1 MKVSGAEDSYLQA
14 ARLRLVEDLGEDIV
28 NSLDDPDIDEI
39 MLNPDGRVFF
49 ETKGAGMQESV
60 SIAPARALSVV
71 RAAAALLGREI
82 QSSCPIVSGE
92 LPFHGARIE
101 VVLPPLVKAACFSI
115 RKHNAMTLTLGELEE
130 GGMLSR
136 AQGLFLRQAL
146 KERRS
151 ILVCG
156 GTGSGKTTLVNAL
169 LRELAQFCPRE
180 RVVCIEDTREL
191 CVPLENRVS
200 LCCAGEADMGV
211 LLRATLRLRPDRIVV
226 GEVRGAE
233 ALDLVDALSTG
244 HSGGLATLHAGS
256 VPQALKRLCLLVS
269 RHPAAPRE
277 IEATVAQALD
287 LIVLAERRPYRHISE
302 IARIQDY
309 VRGEFVCYSP
319 PELRRAEL
327 QLPAV

>member
-1 MKVSGAEDSYLQA
+1 MNASDAEDSYLQA

-49 ETKGAGMQESV
+49 ETKGAGMQESE
-60 SIAPARALSVV
+60 SIAPARALSLV

-82 QSSCPIVSGE
+82 STSCPVVSGE

-101 VVLPPLVKAACFSI
+101 AVLPPLVKAACFSI
-115 RKHNAMTLTLGELEE
+115 RKHNAMMLTLSELEE
-130 GGMLSR
+130 SGMLSQ
-136 AQGLFLRQAL
+136 AQVVFLRQAL

-156 GTGSGKTTLVNAL
+156 GTGCGKTTLVNAM
-169 LRELAQFCPRE
+169 LRELSVLNPRE
-180 RVVCIEDTREL
+180 RVVCIEDTPEL
-191 CVPLENRVS
+191 AVSLENRVC
-200 LCCAGEADMGV
+200 LCCAEGADMGV

-256 VPQALKRLCLLVS
+256 VPQALKRICLLVS
-269 RHPAAPRE
+269 RHQAAPRE

-287 LIVLAERRPYRHISE
+287 LIVLLERRPCRHVSE
-302 IARIQDY
+302 IARVQDF
-309 VRGEFVCYSP
+309 VRGEFICYSP
-319 PELRRAEL
+319 QELKSPEAHLSG
-327 QLPAV
+327 V